1 MRKYLENRMVK
12 FMAKNNIEENFKEL
26 DEILEKMQ
34 DEDVSLDE
42 SFEMYK
48 KGIEIVKDSN
58 EQIEKIEKQIEV
70 LEEDTEESILPVKP

>member
-12 FMAKNNIEENFKEL
+12 SMAKNNIEENFKEL
-26 DEILEKMQ
+26 DELLEKMQ
-34 DEDVSLDE
+34 DEEVSLDE

-58 EQIEKIEKQIEV
+58 EQIDKIEK
-70 LEEDTEESILPVKP
+70 

>member
-1 MRKYLENRMVK
+1 MRKYLENRMVR
-12 FMAKNNIEENFKEL
+12 FMAKNNIEDNFKEL

-70 LEEDTEESILPVKP
+70 LEEESDDE

>member
-1 MRKYLENRMVK
+1 MRKYLENRMER

-26 DEILEKMQ
+26 DELLEKMQ

-58 EQIEKIEKQIEV
+58 EQIDKIEKQIEV
-70 LEEDTEESILPVKP
+70 LEEESDDE

>member
-1 MRKYLENRMVK
+1 
-12 FMAKNNIEENFKEL
+12 MAKNNIEENFKEL

-34 DEDVSLDE
+34 DEEVSLDE

-70 LEEDTEESILPVKP
+70 LEEDTEE